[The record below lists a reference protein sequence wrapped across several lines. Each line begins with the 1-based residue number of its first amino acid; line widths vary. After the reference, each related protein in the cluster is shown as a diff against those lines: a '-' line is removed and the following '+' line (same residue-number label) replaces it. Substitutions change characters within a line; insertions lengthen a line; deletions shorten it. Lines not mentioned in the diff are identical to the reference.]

1 MILKSGYYG
10 QTQRSASLELCI
22 DYAKKKISF
31 DVVTTD
37 LSDFSIGGNSGR
49 YHIDSFANALQAYDL
64 AERWAK
70 GELSRDACE
79 ELYASGLDE
88 FSERFEKVMDILE
101 ELPTKP
107 YGKFWYDGENIL
119 CRTED
124 QAEAVAYFIDAII
137 GDSCTHTGYYDPK
150 EDKISNEVDDHTG
163 YYYVD
168 FD

>member
-1 MILKSGYYG
+1 M
-10 QTQRSASLELCI
+10 TA
-22 DYAKKKISF
+22 AF
-31 DVVTTD
+31 P
-37 LSDFSIGGNSGR
+37 NSGR

-70 GELSRDACE
+70 GELSRDVCE
-79 ELYASGLDE
+79 ELYTSGLDE
-88 FSERFEKVMDILE
+88 FSERFEKVQNILS
-101 ELPTKP
+101 ELPSKP
-107 YGKFWYDGENIL
+107 FGCSKFWYDGENIL
-119 CRTED
+119 CKKEED
-124 QAEAVAYFIDAII
+124 ADTIAEFIDHII